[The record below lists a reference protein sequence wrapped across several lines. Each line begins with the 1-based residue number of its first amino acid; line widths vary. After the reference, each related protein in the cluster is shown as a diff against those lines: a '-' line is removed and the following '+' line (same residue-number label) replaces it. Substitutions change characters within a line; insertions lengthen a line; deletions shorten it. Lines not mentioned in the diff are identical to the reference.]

1 MRKNLVATFCVL
13 AAIALPFPALADV
26 KAGVD
31 AWERGDYPAAVN
43 EWRPLAIKGDADA
56 QFNLGQAYRFGRGV
70 PADMKQ
76 AEDWYRQAAAQGHFQ
91 AEDNLG
97 LIMFQNGDRQGAMPL
112 IQHSADRGDPRA
124 QYVLGTALFNGD
136 IVERDWISAYA
147 LMTRASAS
155 GLARASESLA
165 QMDKYIPLEQRQKGL
180 ALARDMEAKAG
191 KPRLDLAAVEP
202 DPAAGQTSVTS
213 TTAAPKATA
222 PEPTPVRKTVAPEL
236 PAPIKSVS
244 AAAWRVQLGAF
255 GESAKAKSAW
265 GAIKT
270 RVSGLGALQPSYAKA
285 GAVTR
290 LQAGPL
296 GSKAEAERVCSAA
309 KAVGQACFPVA
320 P

>member
-1 MRKNLVATFCVL
+1 MHKILAAAFCAA

-26 KAGVD
+26 KAGVE
-31 AWERGDYPAAVN
+31 AWERGDYPKAVA

-76 AEDWYRQAAAQGHFQ
+76 AEDWYRKAAAQGHFQ
-91 AEDNLG
+91 AEDNLA

-112 IQHSADRGDPRA
+112 IQRSADRGDPRA

-136 IVERDWISAYA
+136 VVQRDWVTAYA

-155 GLARASESLA
+155 GLPRASESLA

-180 ALARDMEAKAG
+180 ALARDLEAKAG
-191 KPRLDLAAVEP
+191 KPQIAQAEP
-202 DPAAGQTSVTS
+202 KPAPT
-213 TTAAPKATA
+213 PKTA
-222 PEPTPVRKTVAPEL
+222 PVQVPAPPKVAAAQTPAPAPVRKVVAPV
-236 PAPIKSVS
+236 ATKAVS
-244 AAAWRVQLGAF
+244 GPAWRVQLGAF
-255 GESAKAKSAW
+255 GDAAKAKSAW
-265 GAIKT
+265 SAIKG
-270 RVSGLGALQPSYAKA
+270 RVSGLGVLQPSYEKA
-285 GAVTR
+285 GTMTR

-296 GSKAEAERVCSAA
+296 ATKTDAERICTAA
-309 KAVGQACFPVA
+309 KSAGQACFPVA

>member
-1 MRKNLVATFCVL
+1 MMRKNLVATFCVL

-147 LMTRASAS
+147 LMTRASAA
-155 GLARASESLA
+155 GLAPASSSLA
-165 QMDKYIPLEQRQKGL
+165 QMDRFIPMDQRQKGL
-180 ALARDMEAKAG
+180 YRRTPRSLLAPLTCPRRRAVLSSSRAPRKARRG
-191 KPRLDLAAVEP
+191 HACNLRCCSSLYDAIRRLP
-202 DPAAGQTSVTS
+202 D
-213 TTAAPKATA
+213 
-222 PEPTPVRKTVAPEL
+222 
-236 PAPIKSVS
+236 
-244 AAAWRVQLGAF
+244 LGAHPSRS
-255 GESAKAKSAW
+255 G
-265 GAIKT
+265 GARYI
-270 RVSGLGALQPSYAKA
+270 L
-285 GAVTR
+285 
-290 LQAGPL
+290 
-296 GSKAEAERVCSAA
+296 
-309 KAVGQACFPVA
+309 
-320 P
+320 